1 VSPAEVREVVA
12 DLSDETPT
20 VMPDGRMRGQ
30 EWRPAGV
37 HRRGLTLSA
46 CSFGEGEAAMGAHTV
61 LADVSW
67 YETAL
72 EWFGRAREAPASA

>member
-1 VSPAEVREVVA
+1 MSPAEVREVVA
-12 DLSDETPT
+12 DLLDETPT

-37 HRRGLTLSA
+37 HRRGQTRSIRPGG
-46 CSFGEGEAAMGAHTV
+46 SPGGFV

-67 YETAL
+67 YESAV
-72 EWFGRAREAPASA
+72 EWFARSAA